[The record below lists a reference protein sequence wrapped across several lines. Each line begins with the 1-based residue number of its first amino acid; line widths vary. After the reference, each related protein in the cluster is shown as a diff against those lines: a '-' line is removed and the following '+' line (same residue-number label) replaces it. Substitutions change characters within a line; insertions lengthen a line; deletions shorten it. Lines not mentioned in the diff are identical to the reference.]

1 VIGQRRR
8 SARPP
13 GPRATARSGVAAA
26 AAPALALAAGLS
38 GTGSAQPAPAAPGGV
53 AEPAANLPDP
63 PLAPPAPPMLR
74 APGSATHTVEPPAPP
89 PPDPLADVETRPGGG
104 YWLRVATPAEAPLDP
119 AATRAVE
126 AIGRRLAEAA
136 EGGRVTVLAQVA
148 ARPETT
154 DVSTQRRLALSRA
167 LAVKAALV
175 AGGLDPT
182 RIDLRPLGRT
192 AEGLDAVDILPPGA
206 RQQQAAAATTN
217 LGGTPAR

>member
-1 VIGQRRR
+1 M
-8 SARPP
+8 
-13 GPRATARSGVAAA
+13 AAA
-26 AAPALALAAGLS
+26 AAPLALALATGLAGS
-38 GTGSAQPAPAAPGGV
+38 GFAQPAPAARGGA
-53 AEPAANLPDP
+53 AESAANLPDP
-63 PLAPPAPPMLR
+63 PLAPPAPPVLR
-74 APGSATHTVEPPAPP
+74 APGSATHTVEPPPPP

-104 YWLRVATPAEAPLDP
+104 YRLRVATPAKAPLDP
-119 AATRAVE
+119 AASRAVE

-136 EGGRVTVLAQVA
+136 EGGRVTVLVQVA

-175 AGGLDPT
+175 AGGVDPT

-206 RQQQAAAATTN
+206 RQQQAAAAAAAGKATTN
-217 LGGTPAR
+217 PGGTPAR